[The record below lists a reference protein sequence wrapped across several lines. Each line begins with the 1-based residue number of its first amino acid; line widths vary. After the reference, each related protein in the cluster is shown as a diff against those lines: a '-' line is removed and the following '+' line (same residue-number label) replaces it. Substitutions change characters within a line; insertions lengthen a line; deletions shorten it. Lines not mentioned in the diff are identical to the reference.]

1 MGLGSE
7 GVKCGPKD
15 GKGSKPK
22 VTTQALSLVL
32 LTAGSVCRLFAL
44 CTVLALE
51 SSRASLKLDLTSS
64 QHNA

>member
-22 VTTQALSLVL
+22 VTTQTFSLVL

-51 SSRASLKLDLTSS
+51 SS
-64 QHNA
+64 